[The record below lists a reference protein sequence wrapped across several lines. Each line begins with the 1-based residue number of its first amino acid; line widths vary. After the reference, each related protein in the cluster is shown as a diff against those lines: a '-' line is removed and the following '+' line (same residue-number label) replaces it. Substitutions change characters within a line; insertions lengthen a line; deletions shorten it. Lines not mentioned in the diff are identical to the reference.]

1 MQSSAHSYSGA
12 LVTKVDCA
20 HLGGM
25 RDRSQYLQLRRAY
38 QPALA
43 RLVIV
48 AESPPA
54 SGLYFYDPDG
64 RVSEPIFAAF
74 MKLLSLSPLNKA
86 EGLRALQDRGWVLA
100 DATYEP
106 IDKKFSARDNAR
118 DAVLVR
124 DYPLLKQDLLEL
136 SLNMQVPVAL
146 LKANVCEVL
155 EPLLTKDG
163 FRVLNR
169 GRKVYLPMNGNQPQF
184 HRVFGEILQELGS
197 ES

>member
-1 MQSSAHSYSGA
+1 
-12 LVTKVDCA
+12 
-20 HLGGM
+20 M
-25 RDRSQYLQLRRAY
+25 RDRNQYLQLRRAY

-86 EGLRALQDRGWVLA
+86 EGLRALQDHSWVLA

-106 IDKKFSARDNAR
+106 IDKKFRARDKAR

-124 DYPLLKQDLLEL
+124 DYSLLKDDIVEL
-136 SLNMQVPVAL
+136 SQGNQVPVVL
-146 LKANVCEVL
+146 VKENVCRVL
-155 EPLLTKDG
+155 ESLLTSDG
-163 FRVLNR
+163 FRILNR

-184 HRVFGEILQELGS
+184 HRVFGEILQELGG
-197 ES
+197 ER

>member
-1 MQSSAHSYSGA
+1 
-12 LVTKVDCA
+12 L
-20 HLGGM
+20 
-25 RDRSQYLQLRRAY
+25 
-38 QPALA
+38 PNP
-43 RLVIV
+43 
-48 AESPPA
+48 PPA

-74 MKLLSLSPLNKA
+74 MKLLSLSPPNKA

-106 IDKKFSARDNAR
+106 IDKKFRTRDKAR

-124 DYPLLKQDLLEL
+124 DYPLLKADILEL
-136 SLNMQVPVAL
+136 SQEKQVPIVL
-146 LKANVCEVL
+146 VKANVCEVL

-169 GRKVYLPMNGNQPQF
+169 GRKVYLPMNGNQPHF
-184 HRVFGEILQELGS
+184 HRVFGETLQELQAQN
-197 ES
+197 